1 MDFVAS
7 FFSLL
12 SDLFSSFFGFVEDAF
27 SNFFIDT
34 QSKFAK
40 KVGLNMGTIEDLSL
54 QSQIAA
60 YSNAFPIHPINVH
73 IMGVS
78 KTIDLSFMSKIQPT
92 TYSITTGIV
101 AIWLCWYNYRKVIS
115 LIRGNAPIS
124 GQNPNSGGDD

>member
-1 MDFVAS
+1 M
-7 FFSLL
+7 LG
-12 SDLFSSFFGFVEDAF
+12 DLFSKFFGVVENAF
-27 SNFFIDT
+27 SDFFINT

-60 YSNAFPIHPINVH
+60 YSDAFPIEPIKLN

-101 AIWLCWYNYRKVIS
+101 AIWICWYNYRKVIS

-124 GQNPNSGGDD
+124 GQNPNGGGDA